1 MSVSAVPLHFTQR
14 ILKEITMDAK
24 AFFQEVV
31 LKNYQ
36 ESKADQASFQKLWN
50 AVVSMNTVP
59 EYVALDRLRYAS
71 LPRKELDQKSDE
83 VRQQYAR
90 LKSLNEEAITLKHV
104 RRHISG
110 KLVESS
116 SGIKPTTGILG
127 LTDPGSPFF
136 LNESAPQPEPP
147 RNEVWGVPWKSQI
160 PFKGL
165 AYTVGG
171 RSLSG
176 AAGRRG

>member
-1 MSVSAVPLHFTQR
+1 
-14 ILKEITMDAK
+14 MDAK

-71 LPRKELDQKSDE
+71 LLRKEIDQKSDE
-83 VRQQYAR
+83 VRQQYAS
-90 LKSLNEEAITLKHV
+90 LKSLNEGAITLKHV

-116 SGIKPTTGILG
+116 SGIK
-127 LTDPGSPFF
+127 LTDPTTWRLNDGTTLHSLLDQAFADLSASPD
-136 LNESAPQPEPP
+136 L
-147 RNEVWGVPWKSQI
+147 K
-160 PFKGL
+160 
-165 AYTVGG
+165 
-171 RSLSG
+171 
-176 AAGRRG
+176 